1 MLKSAGMRPQ
11 HIARRTSTRLCVV
24 PADIAVGYLHG
35 PFVPSSHRVATAP
48 CRFQQYSTKDAF
60 RRRPGP
66 ASQSAKQPWIQPR
79 KPVKNN
85 TPNDDV
91 FPADFESQLRS
102 LNLLGPIPYLDAPET
117 QSPYTY
123 HEEATITIFATSDSG
138 HGFGVGKDNWLIV
151 VPSVL
156 EREEVVVKIY
166 RDGLG
171 FSLGELVT
179 VQKASELRTDA
190 QCKYFGKCG
199 GCGLQH
205 VQYEEQLR
213 RKRHTVLRAFVKFAA
228 ELGIPE
234 MQEGNSRLVS
244 SVIPSPLQYNYRTK
258 MSPHYDRRRPNV
270 PLDGIGFNER
280 GRKSILDVE
289 YCAIATKE
297 INQQYSRARAAFIGQ
312 VSPTA
317 VNGATLL
324 FRHTL
329 IPPSKLNVKELRKGL
344 ADKYHTSNETLKY
357 RTSTEW
363 PPETFKSAAV
373 VAHRAP
379 VLDIVNGYVF
389 QYPANTFFQTNSS
402 ILPHLTDYI
411 RSQLRQHRH
420 HPSYPPLSTLV
431 DAYCGSGLFSIT
443 AHRDFSRTIGIE
455 IEKTSLHYAIHNA
468 KVNEARNCFFYEG
481 DVKAIFDS
489 LPASQKLDP
498 NATAVIIDPPS
509 KGCGHDFLDQLLR
522 FGPRVVIY
530 VSCNVKSQVEDL
542 RYLMRE
548 AKVGVIPP
556 AAAVE
561 DIDNLQKHSETGAN
575 KTLYLGGRRIEV
587 TSTGEY
593 RTVDITRMSAADG
606 GATVRA
612 PVKGYRI
619 EAIQPF
625 DMFPQTVQVE
635 TVVTLVREC

>member
-1 MLKSAGMRPQ
+1 MLRSAGMRPQ
-11 HIARRTSTRLCVV
+11 RIARRTSTRLCVV
-24 PADIAVGYLHG
+24 PVDIGIGYLHG
-35 PFVPSSHRVATAP
+35 PLVPPSNRIATP
-48 CRFQQYSTKDAF
+48 LCRFQQYTTKSTF
-60 RRRPGP
+60 PRTTGP
-66 ASQSAKQPWIQPR
+66 ASQSAKQPWIRPR

-85 TPNDDV
+85 TPNDDI

-102 LNLLGPIPYLDAPET
+102 LNLPASIPYLDSPET

-138 HGFGVGKDNWLIV
+138 HGFGVGKDNWLIA

-156 EREEVVVKIY
+156 EGEEVVVKIY

-171 FSLGELVT
+171 FSLGELVS

-213 RKRHTVLRAFVKFAA
+213 RKRRTVLRAFAKFAT

-234 MQEGNSRLVS
+234 TQDNGLVS

-297 INQQYSRARAAFIGQ
+297 INQQYSRARAALIGQ

-329 IPPSKLNVKELRKGL
+329 IPPSNLNVKELRKGL
-344 ADKYHTSNETLKY
+344 VDKCHASNETLKDGV
-357 RTSTEW
+357 SAEW
-363 PPETFKSAAV
+363 PPKTFKSAAV

-379 VLDIVNGYVF
+379 VLDVVNGYIF

-443 AHRDFSRTIGIE
+443 AHNDFSRTIGIE
-455 IEKTSLHYAIHNA
+455 IEKTSLHYATRNA

-489 LPASQKLDP
+489 LPASLKLDP

-509 KGCGHDFLDQLLR
+509 KGCGHDFLNQLLR

-542 RYLMRE
+542 RYLMRG
-548 AKVGVIPP
+548 ARAGVIPP
-556 AAAVE
+556 ATTGK
-561 DIDNLQKHSETGAN
+561 DIDNSQKHSETGAN
-575 KTLYLGGRRIEV
+575 KTLYRSRWWCKDEPWTI
-587 TSTGEY
+587 TG
-593 RTVDITRMSAADG
+593 AG
-606 GATVRA
+606 
-612 PVKGYRI
+612 K
-619 EAIQPF
+619 AIA
-625 DMFPQTVQVE
+625 
-635 TVVTLVREC
+635 